1 MQNIIPGLTYRFRVK
16 ARNVVGFSSLS
27 SELAIIA
34 AVVPGA
40 PLTVTTQNSGQVVII
55 RWNPPST

>member
-40 PLTVTTQNSGQVVII
+40 PLTVTT
-55 RWNPPST
+55 